1 MKETKKILIANRGVI
16 AIRALRAAKELGYKV
31 ASVYSTVDRD
41 QKHLKLSDEAIC
53 IGPGPAK
60 DSYLNEAAIIAAAE
74 LANVDAIY
82 PGYGFL
88 AENAAFAEKCNESG
102 FKFIGPDPK
111 VIEIMGDKI
120 KAKEL
125 VSSLG
130 IPIVPGYSGD
140 IQSNEQIR
148 SIVKEI
154 GYPVIVKATSGGG
167 GKGMRIVNSEDE
179 LWDSIVSAQ
188 NEAKLAFGD
197 DKVFIEKYLSKPRH
211 IEIQVF
217 GDGKGKAVHLYSR
230 DCSLQRKYQKILEEA
245 PALNIPK
252 EKLDEIQNICV
263 RACEEINYE
272 GAGTLEFL
280 YENGQFFFIEMNTRI
295 QVEHT
300 VTEMITGIDLVQ
312 SQLILALEGE
322 FKLDQNNIRING
334 HAMQCR
340 INAEDPETF
349 VPSPG
354 IIENVHR
361 PGGYHVRFESQI
373 YSGYRVPTNYD
384 SLIAEVIVKDRD
396 RGKTINK
403 MKMALNELVV
413 SGIKTNKE
421 LHLRILEDNQ
431 FQNVNYYIKY
441 LEPVSYTHLTLP
453 TIYSV

>member
-31 ASVYSTVDRD
+31 ASVYSTVDID
-41 QKHLKLSDEAIC
+41 QKHLKLSDEAMC

-263 RACEEINYE
+263 RACKEINYE

-340 INAEDPETF
+340 IM
-349 VPSPG
+349 
-354 IIENVHR
+354 
-361 PGGYHVRFESQI
+361 
-373 YSGYRVPTNYD
+373 
-384 SLIAEVIVKDRD
+384 L
-396 RGKTINK
+396 KTLK
-403 MKMALNELVV
+403 LLFHHQE
-413 SGIKTNKE
+413 
-421 LHLRILEDNQ
+421 
-431 FQNVNYYIKY
+431 
-441 LEPVSYTHLTLP
+441 
-453 TIYSV
+453 

>member
-16 AIRALRAAKELGYKV
+16 AIRALRAAKELGYEV

-111 VIEIMGDKI
+111 VIGIMGDKI

-230 DCSLQRKYQKILEEA
+230 DCSLQRRYQKILEEA

-263 RACEEINYE
+263 RACKEINYE

-441 LEPVSYTHLTLP
+441 LEQEL
-453 TIYSV
+453 I

>member
-16 AIRALRAAKELGYKV
+16 AIRALRAAKELGYEV

-263 RACEEINYE
+263 RACKEINYE

-340 INAEDPETF
+340 INAEDPKTF

-441 LEPVSYTHLTLP
+441 LEQEL
-453 TIYSV
+453 I

>member
-16 AIRALRAAKELGYKV
+16 AIRALRAAKELGYEV

-263 RACEEINYE
+263 RACKEINYE

-340 INAEDPETF
+340 INAEDPKTF

-396 RGKTINK
+396 REKTINK

-441 LEPVSYTHLTLP
+441 LEQEL
-453 TIYSV
+453 I

>member
-16 AIRALRAAKELGYKV
+16 AIRALRAAKELGYEV

-263 RACEEINYE
+263 RACKEINYE

-354 IIENVHR
+354 MIENVHR

-396 RGKTINK
+396 REKTINK
-403 MKMALNELVV
+403 MKMAINELVV

-441 LEPVSYTHLTLP
+441 LEQEL
-453 TIYSV
+453 I

>member
-16 AIRALRAAKELGYKV
+16 AIRALRAAKELGYEV

-130 IPIVPGYSGD
+130 IPIVPGYAGD

-230 DCSLQRKYQKILEEA
+230 DCSLQRRYQKILEEA

-441 LEPVSYTHLTLP
+441 LEQEL
-453 TIYSV
+453 I

>member
-16 AIRALRAAKELGYKV
+16 AIRALRAAKELGYEV

-230 DCSLQRKYQKILEEA
+230 DCSLQRRYQKILEEA

-263 RACEEINYE
+263 RACKEINYE

-441 LEPVSYTHLTLP
+441 LEQEL
-453 TIYSV
+453 I

>member
-31 ASVYSTVDRD
+31 ASVYSTVDKD

-74 LANVDAIY
+74 LADVDAIY
-82 PGYGFL
+82 PGFGFL
-88 AENAAFAEKCNESG
+88 AENASFAEKCNQSG

-120 KAKEL
+120 KAKDL
-125 VSSLG
+125 VESLG

-140 IQSNEQIR
+140 ITSNEQIK

-167 GKGMRIVNSEDE
+167 GKGMRIVNEEDE

-211 IEIQVF
+211 IEIQIF

-245 PALNIPK
+245 PALNVPK

-263 RACEEINYE
+263 KACKEMNYA

-300 VTEMITGIDLVQ
+300 VTEMITGVDLVQ
-312 SQLILALEGE
+312 SQLLLALEDK
-322 FKLDQNNIRING
+322 FNLDQNNIEVNG

-340 INAEDPETF
+340 VNAEDPETF
-349 VPSPG
+349 IPSPG
-354 IIENVHR
+354 TIESVHR

-373 YSGYRVPTNYD
+373 YSGYKVPTNYD
-384 SLIAEVIVKDRD
+384 SLIAEVIVKDKD
-396 RGKTINK
+396 REKTINK
-403 MKMALNELVV
+403 MKMALNELVIN
-413 SGIKTNKE
+413 GIKTNKE

-431 FQNVNYYIKY
+431 FQNIGYYINY
-441 LEPVSYTHLTLP
+441 LEQEL
-453 TIYSV
+453 I

>member
-1 MKETKKILIANRGVI
+1 LKETKKILIANRGVI
-16 AIRALRAAKELGYKV
+16 AIRALRAAKELGYEV

-217 GDGKGKAVHLYSR
+217 GDGRGKAVHLYSR

-340 INAEDPETF
+340 INAEDPKTF

-396 RGKTINK
+396 REKTINK
-403 MKMALNELVV
+403 MKMALNELVIG
-413 SGIKTNKE
+413 GIKTNKE

-441 LEPVSYTHLTLP
+441 LEQEL
-453 TIYSV
+453 I

>member
-16 AIRALRAAKELGYKV
+16 AIRALRAAKELGYEV

-263 RACEEINYE
+263 RACKEINYE

-396 RGKTINK
+396 REKTINK

-441 LEPVSYTHLTLP
+441 LEQEL
-453 TIYSV
+453 I

>member
-245 PALNIPK
+245 PALNISK

-263 RACEEINYE
+263 RACEEMNYK

-312 SQLILALEGE
+312 SQLILALEDE
-322 FKLDQNNIRING
+322 FKLDQNNIKING

-354 IIENVHR
+354 VIENVHR

-396 RGKTINK
+396 REKTINK
-403 MKMALNELVV
+403 MKIALNELVIG
-413 SGIKTNKE
+413 GIKTNKE
-421 LHLRILEDNQ
+421 LHLRILEDNK
-431 FQNVNYYIKY
+431 FQNINYYINY
-441 LEPVSYTHLTLP
+441 LEQEL
-453 TIYSV
+453 I

>member
-16 AIRALRAAKELGYKV
+16 AIRALRAAKELGYEV

-252 EKLDEIQNICV
+252 EKLDEIHNICV

-441 LEPVSYTHLTLP
+441 LEQEL
-453 TIYSV
+453 I

>member
-16 AIRALRAAKELGYKV
+16 AIRALRAAKELGYEV

-60 DSYLNEAAIIAAAE
+60 DSYLNEAAIIAAAG

-263 RACEEINYE
+263 RACKEINYE

-396 RGKTINK
+396 REKTINK

-441 LEPVSYTHLTLP
+441 LEQEL
-453 TIYSV
+453 I

>member
-1 MKETKKILIANRGVI
+1 LKETKKILIANRGVI

-88 AENAAFAEKCNESG
+88 AENASFAEKCNESG

-111 VIEIMGDKI
+111 VIQIMGDKI

-217 GDGKGKAVHLYSR
+217 GDGRGKAVHLYSR

-340 INAEDPETF
+340 INAEDPKTF

-396 RGKTINK
+396 REKTINK
-403 MKMALNELVV
+403 MKMALNELVIG
-413 SGIKTNKE
+413 GIKTNKE

-441 LEPVSYTHLTLP
+441 LEQEL
-453 TIYSV
+453 I

>member
-16 AIRALRAAKELGYKV
+16 AIRALRAAKELGYEV

-167 GKGMRIVNSEDE
+167 GKGMRIVNNEDE

-263 RACEEINYE
+263 RACKEINYE

-396 RGKTINK
+396 REKTINK

-441 LEPVSYTHLTLP
+441 LEQEL
-453 TIYSV
+453 I